1 MLTTL
6 GPGSVIVLLCS
17 FYPKVGG
24 AMAGKTI
31 IMSKLKQIIRLRN
44 EGVALQT
51 IARAVSISRNTV
63 KKYLRLIEVKGLE
76 AFSLLQME
84 DNALEAL
91 LDDPDPEDQERL
103 GCLEELF
110 PYFERELGRTGVTRW
125 VLWGEYRQQ
134 YPSGFSYSR
143 FCAHFSQWKRQ
154 RSATLFFEHTPADK
168 LFIDFTGKKLALA
181 DPSTGQVTEVEV
193 YVAILGYSQLTYVQ
207 AVATQRKEDFI
218 AATENALHFF
228 GGVPRALVPDNLKS
242 AVLKAD
248 KYEAEL
254 NADFLD
260 FANHYATS
268 VLPARSYKP
277 RDKAHVE
284 RAVNIAYSRI
294 FAPLRNQVFHSLKA
308 LNTAI
313 AALLESHNNKH
324 FQQRPVSRRTL
335 FEQDE
340 RALLSALPAERYE
353 LKKFKEITVMKN
365 GYVQLSEDKHSYS
378 VPYRYIGCRVKII
391 YSATQ
396 VSVFYNRERIAY
408 HARSSK
414 RYGHSTIHDHMSSSH
429 QFVAEWNPDKFTSWA
444 AAIAPVV
451 KDYITRILETASY
464 PETAYRSCV
473 GILSYDKKV
482 GRQRLI
488 QAVERATYF
497 GAYNYTIIKKIL
509 SSGLDQL
516 AFGEEEANGKS
527 LPEHNNIRGASTYQ

>member
-1 MLTTL
+1 
-6 GPGSVIVLLCS
+6 
-17 FYPKVGG
+17 
-24 AMAGKTI
+24 MAGKTI

-63 KKYLRLIEVKGLE
+63 KKYLRLIEVKGLDS
-76 AFSLLQME
+76 ASLLQME

-91 LDDPDPEDQERL
+91 LDDPDPEEQERL
-103 GCLEELF
+103 AYLEELF
-110 PYFERELGRTGVTRW
+110 PYFERELTRTGVNRW
-125 VLWGEYRQQ
+125 VLWGEYKQQ
-134 YPSGFSYSR
+134 YPAGFSYSR
-143 FCAHFSQWKRQ
+143 FCAHFSQWKRH
-154 RSATLFFEHTPADK
+154 RSATLFFEHAPGDK
-168 LFIDFTGKKLALA
+168 LFIDFTGKKLTIV
-181 DPSTGQVTEVEV
+181 DPVTGELTEVEV

-207 AVATQRKEDFI
+207 AVASQRKEDFI
-218 AATENALHFF
+218 AATENAIHFF
-228 GGVPRALVPDNLKS
+228 GGVPKALVPDNLKS
-242 AVLKAD
+242 AVIKAD

-260 FANHYATS
+260 FANHYGTS

-294 FAPLRNQVFHSLKA
+294 FAPLRNQVFYSLSS
-308 LNTAI
+308 LNVAI
-313 AALLESHNNKH
+313 AGLLDIHNNKN

-340 RALLSALPAERYE
+340 KPLLSLLPAERFE
-353 LKKFKEITVMKN
+353 LKRFKEVTVMKN
-365 GYVQLSEDKHSYS
+365 GYIQLTEDKHYYS
-378 VPYRYIGCRVKII
+378 VPYRYIGCRVKVI
-391 YSATQ
+391 YSVTA
-396 VSVFYNRERIAY
+396 VAVFYNKERIAY

-429 QFVAEWNPDKFTSWA
+429 RFVSEWNPDKFIGWA
-444 AAIAPVV
+444 AAISPVV
-451 KDYITRILETASY
+451 KEYITRILEAASY

-473 GILSYDKKV
+473 GILSYEKKV

-488 QAVERATYF
+488 QAVERATFF

-509 SSGLDQL
+509 QSGLDQL
-516 AFGEEEANGKS
+516 AFGEEVATGQP
-527 LPEHNNIRGASTYQ
+527 LPDHTNIRGAAAYR